1 MACCVEYRSAE
12 LCFPLCTSSR
22 NTHLQHLPTCRL
34 LALHVAALP
43 QITCI
48 AEVPAFQLQD
58 RLLDRWGV
66 TAVLDLVQAV
76 YALRL
81 ALYALLPFAG
91 PICIY
96 LVLPVEVLHGITFAC
111 GWGAGTVNCK
121 QLAPAGLAATLQ
133 VRVVTGRAARI
144 LATAP
149 FPAPKEITALQSPS

>member
-1 MACCVEYRSAE
+1 MRA
-12 LCFPLCTSSR
+12 T
-22 NTHLQHLPTCRL
+22 
-34 LALHVAALP
+34 ALP

-76 YALRL
+76 YGLRL

-91 PICIY
+91 PSCIY
-96 LVLPVEVLHGITFAC
+96 MVLPVEVLHGITFAC

-133 VRVVTGRAARI
+133 VCTVTGRGARI
-144 LATAP
+144 LSTAH
-149 FPAPKEITALQSPS
+149 FTTSRELTALWSPPYGDEVHIYAACGALPC